1 MIDETVFARR
11 ASAILYNLALSRGHG
26 RGHYLLPANV
36 CPVVPLAL
44 IKAGCGFEFID
55 IDPDTLCMDDRLL
68 QARIEASDLPPVAG
82 IVYVRTY
89 GFERDMTTLFR
100 QLKTYAPET
109 CLIDDRCASRPE
121 PAKDSADRQGA
132 DVLLYSTGYSKYV
145 DLDIGGF
152 AHLKQDTPYNA
163 HEGMFVPN
171 DLNEITALYKVR
183 ISESKP
189 IYQDGKLDETH
200 PIRRHRNWL
209 DTRPLDIP
217 WDEYRLRILSE
228 RNKSDERKAAF
239 NAVYRDIIPDHV
251 RLPSG
256 FHNWR
261 FNIRVKGKEALLS
274 RIRKAGFFAG
284 DHYFP
289 SALLFGGK
297 RCPVSEKLYSEII
310 NLFNDFRVT
319 VYEVKEVA
327 ELVRDHVCRS
337 RIRTTV

>member
-1 MIDETVFARR
+1 MFEETVFARR
-11 ASAILYNLALSRGHG
+11 ASAILYNLALSRGNG
-26 RGHYLLPANV
+26 GGHYLLPANV

-44 IKAGCGFEFID
+44 LKAGCVFEFID

-68 QARIEASDLPPVAG
+68 QARIEAPHLPPVAG
-82 IVYVRTY
+82 VVYVRTY

-121 PAKDSADRQGA
+121 PDKDSVDRQGA

-152 AHLKQDTPYNA
+152 AHIRQGMPYSA
-163 HEGMFVPN
+163 HEGVFVPE
-171 DLNEITALYKVR
+171 DLNEITALYKVH

-189 IYQDGKLDETH
+189 IYRDGKLNDTH
-200 PIRRHRNWL
+200 SIWSRSNWL
-209 DTRPLDIP
+209 DTRPLDMT
-217 WDEYRLRILSE
+217 WNEYHRRILIE
-228 RNKSDERKAAF
+228 RKESDERKAEY
-239 NAVYRDIIPDHV
+239 NAVYRDIIPPHV

-261 FNIRVKGKEALLS
+261 FNIRVKQKESLLS

-297 RCPVSEKLYSEII
+297 RCPVSEKLFGEII

-319 VYEVKEVA
+319 AYQVKEVA

-337 RIRTTV
+337 EMRTTV